1 MTSLRGVRGTPDEL
15 AALWRG
21 HWTIENRRHYVR
33 DVTLGEDACQM
44 HTGQAPQALAALRN
58 AVISLLRRAGWHN
71 IAAGVRHYSTSVHD
85 ALTAHW
91 CSTSGTLTDHP
102 QTAYAGRSL

>member
-1 MTSLRGVRGTPDEL
+1 ML

-33 DVTLGEDACQM
+33 DVTLGEDACQV
-44 HTGQAPQALAALRN
+44 HTGQAPQALACLRN
-58 AVISLLRRAGWHN
+58 AVISLLRGAGWQN

-85 ALTAHW
+85 
-91 CSTSGTLTDHP
+91 TLRLIGVP
-102 QTAYAGRSL
+102 CRGL